1 MQIAPLTP
9 HHIPQ
14 IRALQP
20 PDWGDII
27 PAFVFYLASPICA
40 PIGVQVADRLVG
52 VGCVIRFPRSAWI
65 GHIIVDPAH
74 RRRGIATTIVRA
86 LLDHVQDD
94 QLVSVSL
101 VATASGYPVYRRFGF
116 ADAGLY
122 SFYEIDGAFSG
133 ARPTLATVAPEAG
146 DHDRLSAF
154 DAAVVGEDRLHL
166 LQPHL
171 SEARVVKTDGAIV
184 GVWYP
189 RLGEGLVEAVDPAVG
204 VALLALRLRG
214 ASRCVVP
221 SANRAANTFLI
232 QNGFHKVRDGFR
244 MTLGPQPAWRP
255 ELVYSRVGGNLG

>member
-1 MQIAPLTP
+1 MQIVRLAP
-9 HHIPQ
+9 HHIPH
-14 IRALQP
+14 IAALQP
-20 PDWGDII
+20 PDWNDIV
-27 PAFVFYLASPICA
+27 PAFEFYLASPICA
-40 PIGVQVADRLVG
+40 PIGVQIADRLVG
-52 VGCVIRFPRSAWI
+52 VGCAIRFPRSAWI

-74 RRRGIATTIVRA
+74 RRRGIATAIVRA

-116 ADAGLY
+116 VDAGSY
-122 SFYEIDGAFSG
+122 SFYEIDGVFAG
-133 ARPTLATVAPEAG
+133 ARPTLATVAPDTG
-146 DHDRLSAF
+146 DYARLSAF
-154 DAAVVGEDRLHL
+154 DAAVVGEDRSHL

-171 SEARVVKTDGAIV
+171 SGARVVKTDGAIV

-189 RLGEGLVEAVDPAVG
+189 HLGEGLVEAIDPAVG

-221 SANRAANTFLI
+221 SSNQAAGAYLTR
-232 QNGFHKVRDGFR
+232 NGFRKVRDGFR
-244 MTLGPQPAWRP
+244 MTLGALPAWRP